1 MCVCAVTEYADCAG
15 VSGAFLGND
24 DEYFGIL
31 GVDRKTVD
39 VYETG
44 ESQDN
49 PLCSLAVKEGG
60 VLMLFPGPKLPAP
73 E

>member
-1 MCVCAVTEYADCAG
+1 M
-15 VSGAFLGND
+15 
-24 DEYFGIL
+24 
-31 GVDRKTVD
+31 DRKTVD

-44 ESQDN
+44 ESQEN
-49 PLCSLAVKEGG
+49 TLCSLVVKEGG